1 MKTNIYRNYLADFG
15 ISDDKARE
23 RCEEI
28 FNTLFHGSKEERIYD
43 EFGEDAAND
52 TLCDVQDGKVSV
64 SLLEKYLYKK

>member
-1 MKTNIYRNYLADFG
+1 MGWFHDKYGEDVHPVMPIEMYGYL
-15 ISDDKARE
+15 
-23 RCEEI
+23 
-28 FNTLFHGSKEERIYD
+28 YD